1 MKNKYEFKRYLKQA
15 VVIVMILSVLFLILD
30 RIEYQKYNT
39 NFNYKIESIVEE
51 IHKKYPEM
59 TDNEI
64 MDIIKKEER
73 IDSGFLKK
81 YNINAEKDAIIQ
93 SNNSSHNLYS
103 AINVLYFMITAG
115 LVTLCFIKYN
125 EKKDK
130 EIESIIKIVEEIN
143 KKNYKLDL
151 DGMSEDELSI
161 LKNEIY
167 KTTIMLKEQ
176 AENSTKDKIN
186 LKNSLSDISHQ
197 LKTPLTSIMIMLDNL
212 IENPEL
218 DVEIRNDFVREIKVE
233 TAHINSFVQLIL
245 KLSQLDSNTVEYF
258 NKKMKLSELVE
269 KSMKK
274 IQPLCDLK
282 NIHVDI
288 NIIKDSEIVCDEM
301 WQVEAISNIMKNC
314 VEHSKEEQTVGV
326 IINTNNI
333 YSQITIKD
341 NGVGI
346 SKQDLPH
353 IFDRFYKGKNSTSN
367 SIGIGLALAKT
378 IISKSNATIQVESE
392 EGKGTTFII
401 KYFK

>member
-39 NFNYKIESIVEE
+39 NFNYKIESIVEK

>member
-326 IINTNNI
+326 SINTNNI

>member
-258 NKKMKLSELVE
+258 NKKMKLIELVE

-326 IINTNNI
+326 SINTNNI

>member
-245 KLSQLDSNTVEYF
+245 KLSQLDSNTLEYF
-258 NKKMKLSELVE
+258 NKKMKLS
-269 KSMKK
+269 
-274 IQPLCDLK
+274 
-282 NIHVDI
+282 
-288 NIIKDSEIVCDEM
+288 
-301 WQVEAISNIMKNC
+301 
-314 VEHSKEEQTVGV
+314 
-326 IINTNNI
+326 
-333 YSQITIKD
+333 
-341 NGVGI
+341 
-346 SKQDLPH
+346 
-353 IFDRFYKGKNSTSN
+353 
-367 SIGIGLALAKT
+367 
-378 IISKSNATIQVESE
+378 
-392 EGKGTTFII
+392 
-401 KYFK
+401 

>member
-1 MKNKYEFKRYLKQA
+1 
-15 VVIVMILSVLFLILD
+15 
-30 RIEYQKYNT
+30 
-39 NFNYKIESIVEE
+39 
-51 IHKKYPEM
+51 
-59 TDNEI
+59 
-64 MDIIKKEER
+64 
-73 IDSGFLKK
+73 
-81 YNINAEKDAIIQ
+81 
-93 SNNSSHNLYS
+93 
-103 AINVLYFMITAG
+103 
-115 LVTLCFIKYN
+115 
-125 EKKDK
+125 
-130 EIESIIKIVEEIN
+130 
-143 KKNYKLDL
+143 
-151 DGMSEDELSI
+151 
-161 LKNEIY
+161 
-167 KTTIMLKEQ
+167 
-176 AENSTKDKIN
+176 
-186 LKNSLSDISHQ
+186 
-197 LKTPLTSIMIMLDNL
+197 
-212 IENPEL
+212 
-218 DVEIRNDFVREIKVE
+218 
-233 TAHINSFVQLIL
+233 
-245 KLSQLDSNTVEYF
+245 
-258 NKKMKLSELVE
+258 
-269 KSMKK
+269 MKK

-326 IINTNNI
+326 SINTNNI